1 MNRGVDRHLEGLA
14 RCCGTRS
21 IARGRWPPCFRSPGK
36 VAPPGPLSCPILHKP
51 PRTYSWLI
59 GWLVGLTGKGRRGRG
74 PHYFGRYNQRIETL
88 LATLYSSRKRKATPY
103 EFGVP
108 VAWKP
113 EIQFGILNL
122 TQLKWNLFVQIIY
135 TLILLFLN
143 PMSPFHFHVSIID
156 PTAPDFP
163 ASAQSDAPRSLHSS
177 SQHPPLGL
185 PSKAPRT
192 GRLPP

>member
-1 MNRGVDRHLEGLA
+1 MAAVLSVSRYSGPTKPLELSNLAQASTDIFLVNWLVGL
-14 RCCGTRS
+14 G
-21 IARGRWPPCFRSPGK
+21 
-36 VAPPGPLSCPILHKP
+36 LS
-51 PRTYSWLI
+51 
-59 GWLVGLTGKGRRGRG
+59 VGLTGKGTRGRG

-88 LATLYSSRKRKATPY
+88 LATLHSSRKRKATPH

-113 EIQFGILNL
+113 GIQIEISNI
-122 TQLKWNLFVQIIY
+122 TQLKWKLFVQIIY

-156 PTAPDFP
+156 PTAPDFL

-177 SQHPPLGL
+177 SQYPPLGL